1 MLTKTMWET
10 VIDVVKYDKQ
20 CFGNENIIS
29 NFVGI
34 FALLGLTPIF
44 LATDILLLPIEIIY
58 HFIK

>member
-1 MLTKTMWET
+1 MLTKTMWKAVT
-10 VIDVVKYDKQ
+10 DIVKYDKQ
-20 CFGNENIIS
+20 HYKNENIIS

-34 FALLGLTPIF
+34 FALLVLTPIF

>member
-1 MLTKTMWET
+1 MLTKTMWKT
-10 VIDVVKYDKQ
+10 VIDTLKYEKRH
-20 CFGNENIIS
+20 FGNENIIS
-29 NFVGI
+29 SFAGI